1 MYTQQSL
8 RAELA
13 RIYRNPS
20 DGFMW
25 EAKPSAG
32 GVTFDDIAAYCWRAY
47 SKARSAAG
55 VQVIGRIADI
65 HQSIQAKIA
74 NIMQGQTLFDT
85 GTSGNVLKMDKWCL
99 VMNDCWLLGGVHREA
114 DFVLMSTESWQN
126 LWNPQIASFVVTARE
141 MIGLNEF
148 GYVRRAGTS
157 LGPGS
162 EGAAT
167 YVCTNGAKARCAD
180 LEDYHL
186 AVALRE
192 SRGPIGAAELV
203 R

>member
-1 MYTQQSL
+1 MYTRQSL
-8 RAELA
+8 RAELEK
-13 RIYRNPS
+13 IYRNPS

-25 EAKPSAG
+25 EAQKSDAI
-32 GVTFDDIAAYCWRAY
+32 TLDDIERYCWTAY
-47 SKARSAAG
+47 SKARDG
-55 VQVIGRIADI
+55 TGPQVIGRIADI
-65 HQSIQAKIA
+65 HQTIRTKIA
-74 NIMQGQTLFDT
+74 GILGGQTLLDHAT
-85 GTSGNVLKMDKWCL
+85 RGNVLQMDRWCL